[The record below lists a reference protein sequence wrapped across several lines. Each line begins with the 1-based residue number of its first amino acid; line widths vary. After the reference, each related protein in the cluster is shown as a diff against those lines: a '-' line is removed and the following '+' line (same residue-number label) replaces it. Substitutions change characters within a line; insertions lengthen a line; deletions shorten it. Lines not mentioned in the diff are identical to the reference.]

1 MHLCKNSN
9 KYALVTI
16 GLLFVLTVSV
26 FIIAGL
32 PEQTPATNS
41 EISDQASAST
51 LSDSPDVPFDY
62 SLPYQY
68 LAAIDQQLKYQA
80 KAEEI
85 KALYSSQS
93 TQNDEALTAAAAEAG
108 SDEELMLT
116 ASVARGIAGD
126 SRDAGKTMAAT
137 EQVTGYKYVNANQL
151 NVRSGVGTDYDKL
164 TTLKRGDKVGLI
176 RMEGEW
182 AKIRTLSGLTGYV
195 VARYLVN
202 SEAEVEPEKP
212 IAYWYINA
220 NQLNVRS
227 GPGTEYE
234 KIETLSRGAKIGYF
248 ASEGEWARILTPSG
262 KTGYMLLKYLVE
274 SESEVDRASS
284 IPTAG
289 SSAVT
294 PLAQQIVDY
303 SMSLQGVKYVYGGY
317 STKGFDC
324 SGFVK
329 YVYAHFGINVPR
341 SSADYAG
348 FGKKVSRENLR
359 PSDILLFDTDGGNWD
374 VSHVGIYIGNGKF
387 IHAST
392 TKGKVVVAS
401 LSEYPAPYYGARRV
415 ID

>member
-1 MHLCKNSN
+1 MHLSKKSD
-9 KYALVTI
+9 KYTLVTI
-16 GLLFVLTVSV
+16 CFLFALTISV
-26 FIIAGL
+26 FILAGL
-32 PEQTPATNS
+32 KNPTPAAMTD
-41 EISDQASAST
+41 ISYQASDAT
-51 LSDSPDVPFDY
+51 LSNTSFDY
-62 SLPYQY
+62 SLPYKN
-68 LAAIDQQLKYQA
+68 LSAITRELEFQA
-80 KAEEI
+80 KSQEI
-85 KALYSSQS
+85 IALYSTQS
-93 TQNDEALTAAAAEAG
+93 AEQPDQTLAASTAESDAG
-108 SDEELMLT
+108 EEPMLT

-126 SRDAGKTMAAT
+126 SRDASKTMAAT
-137 EQVTGYKYVNANQL
+137 EQVTAYKYVNANQL

-164 TTLKRGDKVGLI
+164 ATLKRGDKVGLI

-182 AKIRTLSGLTGYV
+182 AKIRTQSGLTGYT

-212 IAYWYINA
+212 VAYWYINA
-220 NQLNVRS
+220 NTLNVRS
-227 GPGTEYE
+227 GPGTQYE

-248 ASEGEWARILTPSG
+248 ATEGEWARIQTPSG

-274 SESEVDRASS
+274 SESEVERASS

-294 PLAQQIVDY
+294 PLAQQIVEY
-303 SMSLQGVKYVYGGY
+303 SQSLLGVKYVYGGY

-329 YVYAHFGINVPR
+329 YVYAHFGIKVPR